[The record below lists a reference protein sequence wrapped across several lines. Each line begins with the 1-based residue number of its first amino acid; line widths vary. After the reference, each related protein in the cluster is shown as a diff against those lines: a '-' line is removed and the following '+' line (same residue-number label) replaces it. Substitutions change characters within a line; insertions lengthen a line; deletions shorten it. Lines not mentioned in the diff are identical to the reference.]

1 MIGVMF
7 PNDVNEGN
15 VEKYMNGMR
24 RAQLDLDIEPK
35 KYKHFHLNGF
45 RNAIRRA

>member
-1 MIGVMF
+1 
-7 PNDVNEGN
+7 VNEGN

-24 RAQLDLDIEPK
+24 RAQDLDIEPK